1 VDKRSDIWSF
11 GVVLYEMLAR
21 RRPFEGESI
30 SDTLAAVLSKEP
42 DWQSVPAKAQRML
55 KSCLEKEPKHRLRD
69 IADAWRLLDKAR
81 VAPVVKS
88 SARWRVAAGVL
99 AVVSAISAWGWWRTT
114 KFVEG
119 MSQPAVRADLE
130 LGPDVSFGSTIG
142 PAVILSPDGTR
153 LVFVSRGKD
162 GTPRLFTRRL
172 DQAKAAGLPATE
184 GAYAP
189 FFSPDAQWVGF
200 FAQGK
205 LKKTRI
211 DGGQP
216 VSLCDA
222 PAGRG
227 ASWGQDNNIIAALD
241 VQTTLAQV
249 RSEGGRPIS
258 ITELGPGELSHRWPH
273 VLPGSKAVLF
283 TVNRE
288 YAYHEHASIALV
300 SLNDHRSR
308 ILLDHAGMYPRY
320 LPSGHLV
327 YTTKGVLFAV
337 PFDLGRLEVGDKVT
351 PLQEVG
357 SDPTVGSAQIDFS
370 RSGTLVYRTFGTP
383 GLRTIQWLDGAG
395 KAEPLGYEPAAY
407 LNPRLS
413 PDGNRLALMLTRESS
428 TDLWL
433 RHKNEDRSHSNGQE
447 IVESGLAK
455 SALLCQVLLEPLIA
469 QKNKLS

>member
-1 VDKRSDIWSF
+1 ME
-11 GVVLYEMLAR
+11 L
-21 RRPFEGESI
+21 
-30 SDTLAAVLSKEP
+30 
-42 DWQSVPAKAQRML
+42 PA
-55 KSCLEKEPKHRLRD
+55 
-69 IADAWRLLDKAR
+69 
-81 VAPVVKS
+81 S
-88 SARWRVAAGVL
+88 SH
-99 AVVSAISAWGWWRTT
+99 
-114 KFVEG
+114 
-119 MSQPAVRADLE
+119 
-130 LGPDVSFGSTIG
+130 
-142 PAVILSPDGTR
+142 
-153 LVFVSRGKD
+153 
-162 GTPRLFTRRL
+162 RRL

-216 VSLCDA
+216 ISLCDA

-227 ASWGQDNNIIAALD
+227 ASWGQDNIIIAALD
-241 VQTTLAQV
+241 IQTTLAQV

-288 YAYHEHASIALV
+288 YAYHEHASIALE
-300 SLNDHRSR
+300 SLKDHRSR
-308 ILLDHAGMYPRY
+308 ILLDHAGMYPWY

-357 SDPTVGSAQIDFS
+357 AIP
-370 RSGTLVYRTFGTP
+370 RSGLLKSISR
-383 GLRTIQWLDGAG
+383 A
-395 KAEPLGYEPAAY
+395 AEPSSIGLSGRQGSGRFNGWMAREKLSPSGT
-407 LNPRLS
+407 NPR
-413 PDGNRLALMLTRESS
+413 P
-428 TDLWL
+428 
-433 RHKNEDRSHSNGQE
+433 
-447 IVESGLAK
+447 I
-455 SALLCQVLLEPLIA
+455 
-469 QKNKLS
+469 